1 MSVKIRLFL
10 ATFVAAAA
18 LGLNAADARSLKWSR
33 SGDALTLDPHAQNEN
48 PTTALAR
55 QIYEPLVER
64 DRSGKLVPTLAVS
77 WRITEDPTVWE
88 IKLREGVTFQNGNP
102 FDADDVV
109 FTIDR
114 ARQPT
119 SDFKGYLASIENV
132 TKANSHTVRIKTK
145 GANPILIQN
154 FTNVMVMDKE
164 WAEAN
169 NVTKVQD
176 FKNKEENFAV
186 RNANG
191 TGPFALVSREP
202 DVRTV
207 MKRNESYW
215 GRSEFPLE
223 VSELVLTPVKTD
235 ATQVAALLSGEVDFV
250 QDVPVQDV
258 ERLKSSSNLTLT
270 VGPENR
276 TIFFGMDQSS
286 PQLRSSD
293 IKGKNPF
300 ADLRVRQAM
309 NMAINREAIQ
319 RVVMRTQSV
328 PAGAIVPPFVNGY
341 SKELDMLPKVDVAG
355 AKALVAQAG
364 YPNGF
369 SVSLHCPN
377 DRYLNDEAICQAAVG
392 MLGQI
397 GIKANLVSQSKSL
410 HFPLIQKAETDFYL
424 VGWGVPPYDSEYI
437 FTYLYH
443 TRGEKVGG
451 WNAAKYSNAEM
462 DKLIQGLSSETDLAK
477 RNAAIAAIWQQVTKD
492 QVYIAVHHQVLAHAM
507 KNFIEI
513 PVHPE
518 NQVLFKEVAFRKS

>member
-1 MSVKIRLFL
+1 
-10 ATFVAAAA
+10 
-18 LGLNAADARSLKWSR
+18 
-33 SGDALTLDPHAQNEN
+33 
-48 PTTALAR
+48 
-55 QIYEPLVER
+55 
-64 DRSGKLVPTLAVS
+64 
-77 WRITEDPTVWE
+77 
-88 IKLREGVTFQNGNP
+88 
-102 FDADDVV
+102 
-109 FTIDR
+109 
-114 ARQPT
+114 
-119 SDFKGYLASIENV
+119 
-132 TKANSHTVRIKTK
+132 
-145 GANPILIQN
+145 
-154 FTNVMVMDKE
+154 
-164 WAEAN
+164 
-169 NVTKVQD
+169 
-176 FKNKEENFAV
+176 
-186 RNANG
+186 
-191 TGPFALVSREP
+191 
-202 DVRTV
+202 
-207 MKRNESYW
+207 
-215 GRSEFPLE
+215 
-223 VSELVLTPVKTD
+223 
-235 ATQVAALLSGEVDFV
+235 
-250 QDVPVQDV
+250 VPVQDV
-258 ERLKSSSNLTLT
+258 ERLKGSSNFTLT

-341 SKELDMLPKVDVAG
+341 SKELDTLPKVDVAG

-451 WNAAKYSNAEM
+451 WNAAKYSNPEM